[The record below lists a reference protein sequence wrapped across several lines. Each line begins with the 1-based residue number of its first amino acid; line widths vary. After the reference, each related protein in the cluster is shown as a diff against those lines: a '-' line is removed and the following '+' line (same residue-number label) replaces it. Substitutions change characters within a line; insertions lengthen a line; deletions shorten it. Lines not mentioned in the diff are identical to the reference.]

1 MPLFW
6 SSLAFLAGIC
16 LAAGLRSAGFELAG
30 WVWLAIVSGICA
42 LAGLGWL
49 ARRAF
54 PQATVNLQTKLS
66 SFTENLIHK
75 LLSDFNPPR
84 LALPVFILLA
94 VLALGAAR
102 YQFALPD
109 LDDPGMIASY
119 TDRESDFVVIGVLA
133 EPPDMC
139 DSYTNL
145 RVRLEQIRPSEGGD
159 YTPVEGLLLAQVL
172 PAMQSRTDWR
182 YGDRVLLEGRLE
194 TPPEDEEFSYRDYL
208 ARQGV
213 YSLMP
218 FARLGLVARG
228 QGNPLLSRVYTLK
241 ERALQMVYRL
251 YPDPEASLLA
261 GILLGVEGGI
271 PPDVKRA
278 FQDTGTAHVIAISGF
293 NIAIIGG
300 LFATLFLRLLGAP
313 RRFLAAGLSAVVI
326 AFYALLVGAGPSV
339 VRAAIMGV
347 LSLFAVQLGRRQ
359 DGLNSLAVVAAVM
372 LVFSPFLLWDVSFQL
387 SFMATLG
394 LVVFAGMMTV
404 GFANL
409 ASRRLPESTAQR
421 LARPVG
427 EYVLFTLAALVTTLP
442 VIAYHFGR
450 LSLTALIAN
459 PLILP
464 AQPPVMVLGGL
475 AVALGL
481 IYEPIGQVV
490 AYLAWPFVA
499 YTIRTVELVSRIPGG
514 VITLGEIA
522 LGWVILYYAV
532 LFLATFAGAKLKN
545 AASVLKPSLVLAG
558 LGALAVVVWQVA
570 LHAPDGHLHLTV
582 LDVGRGDAL
591 LIQTPVGRSVLVD
604 GGSSPAQLSQGLGR
618 RLPLTRRWLDW
629 LVVAGPGTEQ
639 VQALP
644 RVLERFPAENVLWAG
659 DANATRAARNLQE
672 YLTNVGIEPE
682 MAVTGQALDLGN
694 GAMLRVLHAGES
706 GAVLLLEWQSFRAL
720 LPVGMDQAALAQLLD
735 DPALTPVTALL
746 LADGGAVALNPP
758 EWIEKLAPRVVL
770 LSAAADAGG
779 PGPRVLD
786 ALQGYTLLRT
796 DRNGWIELT
805 TDGAQMWVEVGKKT
819 D

>member
-16 LAAGLRSAGFELAG
+16 LAAGLRSAGADIAA
-30 WVWLAIVSGICA
+30 WIWLAIAAGVCA
-42 LAGLGWL
+42 VPGVRWL
-49 ARRAF
+49 ALRIF
-54 PQATVNLQTKLS
+54 PPAVENFQTRLAAISLS
-66 SFTENLIHK
+66 LVQKVS
-75 LLSDFNPPR
+75 SDFTWPAQR
-84 LALPVFILLA
+84 LPVFVLA
-94 VLALGAAR
+94 ALFALGAAR
-102 YQFALPD
+102 YQYALPD

-119 TDRESDFVVIGVLA
+119 NDQEGDYVVVGMLA
-133 EPPDMC
+133 EPPDMR

-145 RVRLEQIRPSEGGD
+145 RVNAEQIRPAQGGD
-159 YTPVEGLLLAQVL
+159 YANVEGLVL
-172 PAMQSRTDWR
+172 VQALTAMQSRGDWR

-194 TPPEDEEFSYRDYL
+194 TPPEDEEFSYREYL

-218 FARLGLVARG
+218 FARLGLVRHG
-228 QGNPLLSRVYTLK
+228 QGNPLLSMVYTLK
-241 ERALQMVYRL
+241 ERALEMVYRL

-271 PPDVKRA
+271 PLDVKQA

-293 NIAIIGG
+293 NIAIVGG

-359 DGLNSLAVVAAVM
+359 DGLNSLVLVAALM
-372 LVFSPFLLWDVSFQL
+372 ALFNPFLLWDVSFQL

-394 LVVFAGMMTV
+394 LVVFAGMLTA
-404 GFANL
+404 GFTHL
-409 ASRRLPESTAQR
+409 ASQRLPEPTAQR
-421 LARPVG
+421 ISKPVG

-442 VIAYHFGR
+442 VIAYHFRR
-450 LSLTALIAN
+450 LSLTTLIAN

-481 IYEPIGQVV
+481 IYEPLGQAA

-499 YTIRTVELVSRIPGG
+499 YTIRAVELVSRIPGG
-514 VITLGEIA
+514 VITLGEVA
-522 LGWVILYYAV
+522 LGWVFLYYAV
-532 LFLATFAGAKLKN
+532 LFLATFAGAKLKG
-545 AASVLKPSLVLAG
+545 AGAVLKPSLVLAG
-558 LGALAVVVWQVA
+558 LGALAVVTWQVA
-570 LHAPDGHLHLTV
+570 LHAPDGRLHLTV

-591 LIQTPVGRSVLVD
+591 LIQTPGGRYVLVD
-604 GGSSPAQLSQGLGR
+604 GGSSPAKLSQGLGR
-618 RLPLTRRWLDW
+618 RLPLTRRRLDW

-644 RVLERFPAENVLWAG
+644 RVLERFPASNVLWAG
-659 DANATRAARNLQE
+659 SADGARSVRNLQE
-672 YLTNVGIEPE
+672 YLTKAGIEPE
-682 MAVTGQALDLGN
+682 MAVTDQVLDLGD

-706 GAVLLLEWQSFRAL
+706 GSILLLEWRNFRAL
-720 LPVGMDQAALAQLLD
+720 LPVGMDEAALKKMLD
-735 DPALTPVTALL
+735 DPGLVPVTALL
-746 LADGGAVALNPP
+746 LADGGAAELNPP
-758 EWIEKLAPRVVL
+758 QWLAKLRPQVVV
-770 LSAAADAGG
+770 LSAAVDEAAPD
-779 PGPRVLD
+779 PEVLE
-786 ALQGYTLLRT
+786 ALKGYNLLRT
-796 DRNGWIELT
+796 DKNGWIGLS
-805 TDGAQMWVEVGKKT
+805 TDGEQMWVEVERP
-819 D
+819 